1 MKIRNRRRHKVIFRS
16 KDTGKKLFVVKFTKA
31 EIALIERAAAV
42 TGETTEEFFIS
53 VIENVANVTFRRRD
67 EVQFSQEV

>member
-1 MKIRNRRRHKVIFRS
+1 MKIRRHKIVFRS
-16 KDTGKKLFVVKFTKA
+16 KETGKKLFVIKFTKA